1 MFLNH
6 KTNPLVSVPVEVV
19 LPSRSVMYGQLRA
32 RVGAIRE
39 AKVSSVPHLRPTA
52 RVPHF
57 HIERRRRYPVSIAVG
72 LSYLID
78 CVLSLRLPPVP
89 RAVTLVVIVVVGY
102 DRLNRLR
109 NTHLWPVV
117 PFTHSRCHRN
127 NQHTRWTLGKSQK
140 LASSV
145 VSYPCFSQIRSICE
159 PEIPTGSLPV

>member
-1 MFLNH
+1 MGSLE
-6 KTNPLVSVPVEVV
+6 LVSA
-19 LPSRSVMYGQLRA
+19 LYGKQRYRPSHISDQQLESLISTLNA
-32 RVGAIRE
+32 
-39 AKVSSVPHLRPTA
+39 
-52 RVPHF
+52 
-57 HIERRRRYPVSIAVG
+57 AVDI
-72 LSYLID
+72 LCRLLWSYLID